1 MPAPST
7 TLSGY
12 RPDLGM
18 IFEFD
23 VEMDN
28 AGFIANRM
36 APVFEAAEQ
45 NGTVGIIPLKD
56 FRQTPITGRDNRGN
70 YSRVNFTFKDETYA
84 TKENGLEMPIDRRR
98 SKIYRNWFDFE
109 VVSAAITL
117 NMVLRAYEMRVAA
130 LLHNTTT
137 FTGAAKTTAITHE
150 WNDWT
155 NAVPLTDV
163 MGGKLAVW
171 GATGIYPDAL
181 QVNKRQFDNLRNCT
195 QITTKIASSGAGTPI
210 KPADI
215 TKEILGNCFDVR
227 EIVVADSSKDT
238 ANEGQDVS
246 IGQVWSDE
254 YAFLFKS
261 ARTNRIEEPT
271 CARTIHWGEDG
282 STIGGQMETYY
293 EDQSRGDVVRVR
305 HDSEERIMYTS
316 LGHLFSNVIDGTL
329 AT

>member
-1 MPAPST
+1 M
-7 TLSGY
+7 
-12 RPDLGM
+12 
-18 IFEFD
+18 FFQFD

-45 NGTVGIIPLKD
+45 NGTIGVIPLKE
-56 FRQTPITGRDNRGN
+56 FRQTPMTGRDNRGN
-70 YSRVNFTFKDETYA
+70 YNRVDFKFQDETYA
-84 TKENGLEMPIDRRR
+84 TKENGLEMPIDQRR

-109 VVSAAITL
+109 VVSASITL
-117 NMVLRAYEMRVAA
+117 NMVMRAYEMRVAA
-130 LLHNTTT
+130 LIHDTAVFTTS
-137 FTGAAKTTAITHE
+137 ARTTAITEE

-163 MGGKLAVW
+163 LGAKLDVW

-181 QVNKRQFDNLRNCT
+181 QVNKRQFDNLRMCD
-195 QITTKIASSGAGTPI
+195 QITAKIASSGAGETI
-210 KPADI
+210 KPAMI
-215 TKEILGNCFDVR
+215 TKEILANCFDLR
-227 EIVVADSSKDT
+227 EIIVADSSKDS
-238 ANEGQDVS
+238 ANEGQAVS
-246 IGQVWSDE
+246 IAKIWSDE

-293 EDQSRGDVVRVR
+293 EDQSRGDIVRVR
-305 HDSEERIMYTS
+305 HDSQERVMYDD

>member
-7 TLSGY
+7 ALNGY

-18 IFEFD
+18 MFEFD

-36 APVFEAAEQ
+36 APVIEVAEQ
-45 NGTVGIIPLKD
+45 NGTLGIIPLKQL
-56 FRQTPITGRDNRGN
+56 RQTPMTGRNDRGQYN
-70 YSRVNFTFKDETYA
+70 RVNFTFEDETYA
-84 TKENGLEMPIDRRR
+84 TKENGLEMPIDQRR

-117 NMVLRAYEMRVAA
+117 NMVMRAYEMRVAA
-130 LLHNTTT
+130 LIHNATT
-137 FTGAAKTTAITHE
+137 FTGSAKTTVITHE
-150 WNDWT
+150 WNDHT

-163 MGGKLAVW
+163 LGAKLDVW

-181 QVNKRQFDNLRNCT
+181 QVNKRQFDNLRLCD
-195 QITTKIASSGAGTPI
+195 QITDKIASEGAGSAI

-215 TKEILGNCFDVR
+215 TKEILANCFDVR
-227 EIVVADSSKDT
+227 EIIVADSSKDS
-238 ANEGQDVS
+238 ANEGQSVS
-246 IGQVWSDE
+246 IAQIWGNE

-261 ARTNRIEEPT
+261 PRTNRVEEP
-271 CARTIHWGEDG
+271 CLARTVHWGEDG

-293 EDQSRGDVVRVR
+293 EDSSRGDVVRVR
-305 HDSEERIMYTS
+305 HDSQERVMYTS

>member
-7 TLSGY
+7 ALNGY

-18 IFEFD
+18 FFQFD
-23 VEMDN
+23 VEMEN
-28 AGFIANRM
+28 AGFIAHQM

-45 NGTVGIIPLKD
+45 NGTIGVIPLKE
-56 FRQTPITGRDNRGN
+56 FRQTPMTGRDNRGN
-70 YSRVNFTFKDETYA
+70 YSRVNFGFKDENYA
-84 TKENGLEMPIDRRR
+84 TQENGLEMPIDRRR
-98 SKIYRNWFDFE
+98 AKIYRNWFDFE
-109 VVSAAITL
+109 VVSAALTL
-117 NMVLRAYEMRVAA
+117 NMVMRAYEMRVAA
-130 LLHNTTT
+130 LLHNATT
-137 FTGAAKTTAITHE
+137 FTGAAKTTVITHE

-163 MGGKLAVW
+163 LGAKLDIW

-181 QVNKRQFDNLRNCT
+181 QINKRQFDNLRMCD
-195 QITTKIASSGAGTPI
+195 QVTTKIASAGAGETI
-210 KPADI
+210 KPANI
-215 TKEILGNCFDVR
+215 TKEILANCFDLR
-227 EIVVADSSKDT
+227 EIIVADSSKDT

-246 IGQVWSDE
+246 IGQIWSDE

-261 ARTNRIEEPT
+261 ARTDRIEEPT

-282 STIGGQMETYY
+282 STIGGQIETYY
-293 EDQSRGDVVRVR
+293 EDQSRGDIVRVR
-305 HDSEERIMYTS
+305 HDSQERVMYTS

>member
-7 TLSGY
+7 ALSGY

-18 IFEFD
+18 MFQFD

-45 NGTVGIIPLKD
+45 NGTIGIIPLKE
-56 FRQTPITGRDNRGN
+56 FRQTPTTGRDNRGN
-70 YSRVNFTFKDETYA
+70 YSRVDFKFQDETYA
-84 TKENGLEMPIDRRR
+84 TKENGLEMPIDQRR

-117 NMVLRAYEMRVAA
+117 NMVMRAYEIRVAA
-130 LLHNTTT
+130 LLHNTGT
-137 FTGAAKTTAITHE
+137 FTGEAKTTAITEE

-155 NAVPLTDV
+155 NAVPITDV
-163 MGGKLAVW
+163 MKAKLAVW
-171 GATGIYPDAL
+171 GATGIYPDTL
-181 QVNKRQFDNLRNCT
+181 QINKRQFDNLRNVD
-195 QITTKIASSGAGTPI
+195 QITAKIASSGAGTPI
-210 KPADI
+210 KAADV
-215 TKEILGNCFDVR
+215 TKEILANCFDVR
-227 EIVVADSSKDT
+227 EIVIADSSKDT
-238 ANEGQDVS
+238 ALEGQSVS
-246 IGQVWSDE
+246 IAQVWSDE
-254 YAFLFKS
+254 YAFLFKA
-261 ARTNRIEEPT
+261 ARSNRIEEPT

-293 EDQSRGDVVRVR
+293 EDQSRGDIVRVR
-305 HDSEERIMYTS
+305 HDSQERVMYTS

>member
-7 TLSGY
+7 ALNGY

-18 IFEFD
+18 MFQFD

-45 NGTVGIIPLKD
+45 NGTIGVIPLKQ
-56 FRQTPITGRDNRGN
+56 FRQTPQTGRDNRGN
-70 YSRVNFTFKDETYA
+70 YNRVGYTFQDETYA

-98 SKIYRNWFDFE
+98 SKVYRNWFDFE
-109 VVSAAITL
+109 IVSTAITL

-130 LLHNTTT
+130 LLQNATT
-137 FTGAAKTTAITHE
+137 FTSYTADVTNE

-155 NAVPLTDV
+155 NATPLTDV
-163 MGGKLAVW
+163 QKAKLAVW
-171 GATGIYPDAL
+171 NETGIYPDAL
-181 QVNKRQFDNLRNCT
+181 QVNKRQFDNLRQCD
-195 QITTKIASSGAGTPI
+195 QITEKIASSGAGTPI

-215 TKEILGNCFDVR
+215 TSAILANCFDLR
-227 EIVVADSSKDT
+227 EIIVADSSKDT

-254 YAFLFKS
+254 YAILFKS
-261 ARTNRIEEPT
+261 PRTARVEEP
-271 CARTIHWGEDG
+271 CLARTIHWGEDG
-282 STIGGQMETYY
+282 STIGGQIETYY
-293 EDQSRGDVVRVR
+293 EDSSRGDVVRVR
-305 HDSEERIMYTS
+305 HDTQERLMYTA
-316 LGHLFSNVIDGTL
+316 LGYLLGNIIDGTL

>member
-1 MPAPST
+1 MPAPSQA
-7 TLSGY
+7 LNGY

-18 IFEFD
+18 MFEFD

-45 NGTVGIIPLKD
+45 NGTLGIIPLKE
-56 FRQTPITGRDNRGN
+56 FRQTPTTGRDNRGN
-70 YSRVNFTFKDETYA
+70 YSRVDFKFKDETYA
-84 TKENGLEMPIDRRR
+84 TNENGLEMPIDQRR

-117 NMVLRAYEMRVAA
+117 NMVMRAYEMRVAA
-130 LLHNTTT
+130 LIHDTAV
-137 FTGAAKTTAITHE
+137 FTGAAKTTIITHE

-163 MGGKLAVW
+163 LGAKLDVW
-171 GATGIYPDAL
+171 GATGIYPDTL
-181 QVNKRQFDNLRNCT
+181 QINKRQFDNLRNCD
-195 QITTKIASSGAGTPI
+195 QITVKIASAGAGETI
-210 KPADI
+210 KPAMI
-215 TKEILGNCFDVR
+215 TKEILANCFDVR
-227 EIVVADSSKDT
+227 EIIVADSSKDT
-238 ANEGQDVS
+238 AREGQAVS
-246 IGQVWSDE
+246 IGQIWSDE
-254 YAFLFKS
+254 YSFLFKS
-261 ARTNRIEEPT
+261 ARTNRIEEP
-271 CARTIHWGEDG
+271 CLARTIHWGEDG

-293 EDQSRGDVVRVR
+293 EDQSRGDIVRVR
-305 HDSEERIMYTS
+305 HDSQERVMYTS